1 MFKIEL
7 SLAPANYEYKFI
19 VDGVWKLDPEAPAL
33 SDGKGGK
40 NNVLE
45 VKPAHFSEE
54 EDSDQEEYLVFIG
67 NMKESKPQYKVKKIA
82 YEFPAVWASIK
93 GSWDNWTEEIALKR
107 VKNNF
112 TGFFEFYVTI
122 KIAPGNYQ
130 FKFLVDGN
138 WVTSTS
144 YPIVDT
150 ADNYQNNLLTV
161 PAYSTLACSKPKNLE
176 EKIYLNWRR
185 EESKWTECGTIHHT
199 LQGHSISVICDTV
212 YLFGGLANGKFTNT
226 LYTYD
231 PKTNEF
237 SVIEDQ
243 SGDIPEP
250 RAFHK

>member
-1 MFKIEL
+1 M
-7 SLAPANYEYKFI
+7 
-19 VDGVWKLDPEAPAL
+19 
-33 SDGKGGK
+33 
-40 NNVLE
+40 
-45 VKPAHFSEE
+45 
-54 EDSDQEEYLVFIG
+54 
-67 NMKESKPQYKVKKIA
+67 
-82 YEFPAVWASIK
+82 SIK
-93 GSWDNWTEEIALKR
+93 GSWDNWKEEIALKR

-112 TGFFEFYVTI
+112 TGFSEFYVTM

-130 FKFLVDGN
+130 FKFLVDGE
-138 WVTSTS
+138 WVASSS
-144 YPIVDT
+144 YPIVET
-150 ADNYQNNLLTV
+150 GDNHQNNILTV
-161 PAYSTLACSKPKNLE
+161 PAYSTLACPKPSNLE

-199 LQGHSISVICDTV
+199 LQGHSISVICDIV

-243 SGDIPEP
+243 SGDIPES